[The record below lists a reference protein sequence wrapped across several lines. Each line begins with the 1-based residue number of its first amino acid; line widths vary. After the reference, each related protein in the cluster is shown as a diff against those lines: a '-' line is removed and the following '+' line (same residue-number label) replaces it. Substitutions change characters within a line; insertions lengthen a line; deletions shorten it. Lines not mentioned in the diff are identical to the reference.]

1 MRRLEKPDRGSIMGG
16 PSGAV
21 TAVGEDVRTAPT
33 STEGG
38 HEGLRRLLL
47 TCGIVGAALYPLAD
61 IFAAARYPGYSYRDQ
76 AVSELF
82 AIGAPTS
89 ELVVPL
95 FSLSSTL
102 LLLFA
107 IGIWMSANDRRS
119 VRWLAAMMGLNA
131 LDALVLWNFFPMHM
145 RGSEPTLT
153 DLMHGLLAIDPFLL
167 AAVVLGAVAFRGP
180 FRAYTVAT
188 LVFSS
193 VLAVMGFSYVSA
205 VVANEPTPWMGA
217 SERAAQYATNL
228 WYAVFAVVLLR
239 ERRAAQ
245 APAEPWSRPVTGS
258 SSRFALACGL
268 LSALLYATMLAVVPL
283 AWSEYSSTSQTVSE
297 LSAID
302 APTRPLWVSLGVVWT
317 LLYGVFGWGVWK
329 AGSSSRALRVVG
341 GSIVLSAVIGISW
354 PPMHLRE
361 VLAAGGGTLT
371 DTLHIVWTA
380 ANAVFTLVAMG
391 FGAAALGRRFRI
403 YSMASMLVL
412 LVAGVLTSMSAP
424 QLEAGLPTP
433 WMGVWE
439 RVNIAAWL
447 LWVAVLSAI
456 LLHRD
461 NPAEPD

>member
-1 MRRLEKPDRGSIMGG
+1 
-16 PSGAV
+16 
-21 TAVGEDVRTAPT
+21 
-33 STEGG
+33 
-38 HEGLRRLLL
+38 
-47 TCGIVGAALYPLAD
+47 
-61 IFAAARYPGYSYRDQ
+61 
-76 AVSELF
+76 
-82 AIGAPTS
+82 
-89 ELVVPL
+89 
-95 FSLSSTL
+95 
-102 LLLFA
+102 
-107 IGIWMSANDRRS
+107 MSANDRRS

-145 RGSEPTLT
+145 RGSEPTFT

-180 FRAYTVAT
+180 FRTYTVAT
-188 LVFSS
+188 LVFTSA
-193 VLAVMGFSYVSA
+193 LAVMGFSYVSA
-205 VVANEPTPWMGA
+205 VVANDPTPWMGA

-239 ERRAAQ
+239 EGRPTR
-245 APAEPWSRPVTGS
+245 PLPRPSAER

-268 LSALLYATMLAVVPL
+268 LSSLLYATMLVVVPL
-283 AWSEYSSTSQTVSE
+283 AWSEYSSASQTVSE

-302 APTRPLWVSLGVVWT
+302 APTRSLWVPLALAWT
-317 LLYGVFGWGVWK
+317 LLYGAFGWGVWM
-329 AGSSSRALRVVG
+329 AGASSRALRIAG
-341 GSIVLSAVIGISW
+341 GSILLSAVVGISW

-391 FGAAALGRRFRI
+391 FAAAALGRGFRI
-403 YSMASMLVL
+403 YSMASIVVL
-412 LVAGVLTSMSAP
+412 IAAGAVTSMSAP

-456 LLHRD
+456 LTFGTRTRRASATGATPETSRPRPWREAALRIATGCD
-461 NPAEPD
+461 